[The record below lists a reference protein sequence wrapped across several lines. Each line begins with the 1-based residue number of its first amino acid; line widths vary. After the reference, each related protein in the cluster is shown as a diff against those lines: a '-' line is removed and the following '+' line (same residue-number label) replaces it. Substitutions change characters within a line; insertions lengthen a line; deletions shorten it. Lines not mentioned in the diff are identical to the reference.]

1 MRFCSPRAAA
11 KTARRRCEACRAPR
25 PAAVS
30 PHPAAGPSTDAR
42 RACWQLR
49 TLIAAQEQWKSSDE
63 REAMAARAAAAG
75 EKDLAV
81 ALRRRDTSLLRK
93 RHLLYLAHAWSLR
106 SNLWRRKVQATPA
119 APAAAPPQP
128 AAASPMREA
137 SLTHELQL
145 QTYAA
150 DGISRLRAHAATL
163 TSGAEARR
171 AITSTRAYGLVTP
184 FAVAE
189 WRGVLHVNSQL
200 LAAAGAALAGI
211 TALRSRADSGA
222 LDGEASVWQ
231 AMHGDL
237 TPAEEL
243 LERVRSMYAVGSRL
257 IQTRSAARWRDR
269 QPTAVERVYFDE
281 PLESARASL
290 EQVARGSATLAQLR
304 LGPVRNYLAGAE
316 AVATA
321 VSESLHAQDRAARER
336 LGWLTDFV
344 DRRNAGGADVAVVPT
359 NFPVLEA
366 EAASAMPMNWEGL
379 AADVSKAGPPADR

>member
-1 MRFCSPRAAA
+1 
-11 KTARRRCEACRAPR
+11 
-25 PAAVS
+25 
-30 PHPAAGPSTDAR
+30 
-42 RACWQLR
+42 
-49 TLIAAQEQWKSSDE
+49 
-63 REAMAARAAAAG
+63 MAARAAAAG

-119 APAAAPPQP
+119 APAAAPPPQP
-128 AAASPMREA
+128 AAASPVREA

-184 FAVAE
+184 FALAE

-211 TALRSRADSGA
+211 SALRSRADSGA
-222 LDGEASVWQ
+222 IDGEASVWQ

-281 PLESARASL
+281 PLESAHASL

-316 AVATA
+316 AVAMA
-321 VSESLHAQDRAARER
+321 VSDSLHAQDRAARER

-344 DRRNAGGADVAVVPT
+344 TRRDAEGGADVAVVPT

-366 EAASAMPMNWEGL
+366 EAASAMPMNWDSL
-379 AADVSKAGPPADR
+379 AKDVSKAGPPADG